1 MKLETKII
9 INQLTIIPN
18 ENLLIWSI
26 INPFESISISG
37 NPEKNIN
44 IIETI
49 NSKPSCFIYIMP
61 FEIFHHSRL
70 H

>member
-9 INQLTIIPN
+9 INQATIIPN

-26 INPFESISISG
+26 INPFEIISISG

-49 NSKPSCFIYIMP
+49 NSKPSCFIYIML